1 MTDDELQSEFAK
13 LIPLPPRRF
22 RQCRV
27 MLARQMALREAG
39 ADHQAYFT
47 EWQARLIQEAGERIA
62 VSTRYL
68 YRYRLDTPAS
78 KRTFQDF
85 R

>member
-1 MTDDELQSEFAK
+1 MTDDDLQSEFAK

-27 MLARQMALREAG
+27 MLARQAALAAAG
-39 ADHQAYFT
+39 PNHQEYFT
-47 EWQARLIQEAGERIA
+47 EWQARLIADAGERIA

-68 YRYRLDTPAS
+68 YRYRLDTAAR
-78 KRTFQDF
+78 KWLQCD
-85 R
+85 